1 MKILVCGGRLFND
14 MSALIKALQPY
25 KVTAIIHGCAAGADT
40 LGGRYARVRGLPE
53 IRVPPN
59 WEYHNRA
66 AGVIRNK
73 WMLEFCQ
80 PDVVVAMP
88 GGKGTKNMIYI
99 AEKAGIPVDIIP
111 PQSDHQDS

>member
-1 MKILVCGGRLFND
+1 MKILVCGGRTFND
-14 MSALIKALQPY
+14 MSALIKALQSY

-40 LGGRYARVRGLPE
+40 LGGLYARMRGLPE

-80 PDVVVAMP
+80 PDRVIAMP
-88 GGKGTKNMIYI
+88 GGRGTANMIKQ
-99 AEKAGIPVDIIP
+99 AQDQGIPVDIIL
-111 PQSDHQDS
+111 PQ